1 MWEITTPTA
10 KPPLYPKEDADV
22 KTTKAGFITKLV
34 ILILIGY
41 LSITLLNVRSQI
53 KEAQGQY
60 EALQTDIIAQTAENA
75 VLEEHLANRDDP
87 QTILDIA
94 KEKLGL
100 VEPGEVIFYDT
111 TN

>member
-1 MWEITTPTA
+1 MPFQTA
-10 KPPLYPKEDADV
+10 RPVLNPEEETRV
-22 KTTKAGFITKLV
+22 KTKKAGFITKLV

-41 LSITLLNVRSQI
+41 LSITLLNIRSQI
-53 KEAQGQY
+53 KEAQGKY
-60 EALQTDIIAQTAENA
+60 ESLKTQIVSQEAKNA

-94 KEKLGL
+94 KEKLEL